1 MNSENV
7 ITIDSSI
14 FSIEVV
20 DSNIPVVVDF
30 LADWCG
36 PCKMMSPIMDELASK
51 YRKTVKF
58 VKINIDDNSDLI
70 AKYEIKSIPTLLLF
84 KKGMIVYRTVGIVS
98 RKDLTS
104 MIDNLI

>member
-36 PCKMMSPIMDELASK
+36 PCKMMSPIMDE
-51 YRKTVKF
+51 
-58 VKINIDDNSDLI
+58 
-70 AKYEIKSIPTLLLF
+70 
-84 KKGMIVYRTVGIVS
+84 
-98 RKDLTS
+98 
-104 MIDNLI
+104 